1 MKAICH
7 IAPPV
12 TSIVMYVLQSDV
24 FVFSYNDYV
33 VSGSSSWH
41 LLTNAA

>member
-1 MKAICH
+1 MKAICNTG
-7 IAPPV
+7 PPV
-12 TSIVMYVLQSDV
+12 ISVIHVLQSDV
-24 FVFSYNDYV
+24 FVLLYNDYV